1 MKINVTEEDIKNG
14 EPGNCNACAI
24 SQALKRIF
32 KVGEAYTEIEDE
44 TSSVLLTVNGKKYKV
59 DEKTCMSTTDDD
71 VKYFISDYD
80 MLGAN
85 PEWDEPY
92 PDPIEFYIERINYE
106 KEKTK

>member
-1 MKINVTEEDIKNG
+1 MIKINVTEEDIKNG
-14 EPGNCNACAI
+14 EPGNCNTCAI

-32 KVGEAYTEIEDE
+32 KVDEAYTEIEDE
-44 TSSVLLTVNGKKYKV
+44 TSSVLLTVNDKKYQV

-92 PDPIEFYIERINYE
+92 PEPIEFFIQEI
-106 KEKTK
+106 K

>member
-1 MKINVTEEDIKNG
+1 MIKINVTEEDIKNG
-14 EPGNCNACAI
+14 EPGNCNTCAI

-32 KVGEAYTEIEDE
+32 KVDEAYTEIEDE
-44 TSSVLLTVNGKKYKV
+44 TSSVLLTVNDKKYQV

-80 MLGAN
+80 MLSAN

-92 PDPIEFYIERINYE
+92 PEPIEFFIQEI
-106 KEKTK
+106 K

>member
-1 MKINVTEEDIKNG
+1 MKHKINVTKEDMKNG
-14 EPGNCNACAI
+14 EPQNCKSCAI
-24 SQALKRIF
+24 SQALKRYF
-32 KVGEAYTEIEDE
+32 KTEETYTEIDDD
-44 TSSVLLTVNGKKYKV
+44 TGNVLLTVNDKKYQV

-92 PDPIEFYIERINYE
+92 PDPIEFYIERIN
-106 KEKTK
+106 